1 MTNYS
6 VSKFL
11 FQFTETGQTTSEPQ
25 LDVRR
30 EPAGFT
36 EADLSE
42 ESLAHSNDEENSET
56 SASTEESSESEPTHS
71 SSNDDLKN
79 SEQKQHRK
87 KRRPKKKV

>member
-11 FQFTETGQTTSEPQ
+11 FQFTETGETTSEAP
-25 LDVRR
+25 LDVHR
-30 EPAGFT
+30 EPADST
-36 EADLSE
+36 EADLSA
-42 ESLAHSNDEENSET
+42 ESLAHSNDEENSEN
-56 SASTEESSESEPTHS
+56 SASTEESSESEATYS
-71 SSNDDLKN
+71 SSNDDPKN